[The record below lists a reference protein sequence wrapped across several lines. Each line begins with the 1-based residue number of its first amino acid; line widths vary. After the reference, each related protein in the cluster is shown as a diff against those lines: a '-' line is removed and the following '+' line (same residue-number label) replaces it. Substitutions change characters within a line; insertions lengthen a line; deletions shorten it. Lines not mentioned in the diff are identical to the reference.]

1 MSESNIDNLIG
12 VIMLLGTLFIV
23 YYFLSGLWNKNEQS
37 VEVQNGATPTQK
49 TIWDKLKIVS
59 ITISSVAAFI
69 YAVVKLIEIFKN

>member
-23 YYFLSGLWNKNEQS
+23 YYFLSGLWNKSEQS
-37 VEVQNGATPTQK
+37 VEMRNKATPAQK

-59 ITISSVAAFI
+59 IVISSIAALI